1 MARTHRKLSITPMTR
16 EEWERYYGRSGSTYE
31 RYLASLTGDR
41 HNGRW
46 YPSSEFRRRLNAEYR
61 AKVKQT
67 LKNWK
72 ARHLYEDIEVPPF
85 KRNAWWIW
93 F

>member
-1 MARTHRKLSITPMTR
+1 MARTHRKLSVTPMTR
-16 EEWERYYGRSGSTYE
+16 AEWERYSRGDITYE
-31 RYLASLTGDR
+31 RYLTSLTGDR

-46 YPSSEFRRRLNAEYR
+46 YPSSQFRRGLNSAYR
-61 AKVKQT
+61 AKVKQA

-72 ARHLYEDIEVPPF
+72 AQHLYDDIELPPF
-85 KRNAWWIW
+85 KRNAWWLW